1 MNPKISADHLKRR
14 AIVYI
19 RQSSPGQVIHNQESQ
34 RRQYGLADHARQ
46 LGFQQVEIIDDDLGR
61 SGSGQVERPGFQHL
75 VAEVCTGEVG
85 AVLCIEASRLARN
98 GRDWHH
104 LIELCGLVRA
114 IVIDPDGVYDP
125 GILND
130 RLLLGLKGTMSEF
143 ELNLLRQRSLEAI
156 RQKARRGELQFRLP
170 VGFRWALDG
179 KVEIDPDR
187 RVQEAVH
194 LVFTKMVELGSAR
207 QVLLWFR
214 GEKTNLP
221 AFVLDTPGHGVV
233 WKLPVYNTIWHM
245 LRNPMYAGAYAFG
258 KTESRTKVV
267 DGRARKSE
275 GHFKSRDTWMVLIR
289 DHHSGYIS
297 WEQFERNQAM
307 LSNNAHMK
315 SRMEPKAGRGGRSL
329 LAGLLRCRR
338 CGRMLHVAYSGT
350 HGEVPRYHC
359 RGAQI
364 NHGTDWCISF
374 GGLKPDRAVA
384 AEILKA
390 VEGNA
395 IEAALEVAARA
406 AEQQSQRH
414 RALSLELEQAR
425 YEARLAARRY
435 EAVDPDNRLV
445 AGELEARW
453 NSALSNVGQ
462 LEQRLRDNEL
472 PANVGRI
479 PDKETL
485 CSLAQD
491 LPAVWNSPATDLRLK
506 QRIVRILVEEIIA
519 DVDDAACEIVLL
531 IHWTGG
537 RHSELRMKKNLT
549 GRHSRC
555 TDLETI
561 EVLRRMSGRFPDDQI
576 AATLNRLGLKTG
588 TGNTWNEGRV
598 RSVRS
603 YHELAACNAA
613 LASSQT
619 VTLEQA
625 SERLGIS
632 HKVIRRLIESNKIPA
647 TQVVPWA
654 PWEIPIQAIESVEV
668 VQEVARAKRRPRHLT
683 TANGPSMPMFAEIGE
698 DTGSGSSGMAA
709 RRPETDG

>member
-46 LGFQQVEIIDDDLGR
+46 LGFQRVEIIDEDLGR

-104 LIELCGLVRA
+104 LIELCGLVHA

-170 VGFRWALDG
+170 IGFRWALNG

-194 LVFTKMVELGSAR
+194 LVFAKMVELGSAR

-214 GEKTNLP
+214 GENTNLP
-221 AFVLDTPGHGVV
+221 SLVVDMPGHDVV

-258 KTESRTKVV
+258 KTESRTKVIN
-267 DGRARKSE
+267 GRARKSE

-289 DHHSGYIS
+289 DHHPGYIS

-307 LSNNAHMK
+307 LSDNAHMK

-350 HGEVPRYHC
+350 RGEVPRYHC

-374 GGLKPDRAVA
+374 GGLKPDRDVA
-384 AEILKA
+384 AGILKA
-390 VEGNA
+390 VQGNA

-406 AEQQSQRH
+406 AEQQSQRY
-414 RALSLELEQAR
+414 RALALELEQAR

-453 NSALSNVGQ
+453 NAALTTVGEV
-462 LEQRLRDNEL
+462 EQRLRDNEL
-472 PANVGRI
+472 PANASRI

-491 LPAVWNSPATDLRLK
+491 LPAVWNSPATDMRLK
-506 QRIVRILVEEIIA
+506 QRIVRILIEEIIA
-519 DVDDAACEIVLL
+519 DVDDATNEIVLL

-555 TDLETI
+555 TNLETI

-603 YHELAACNAA
+603 YHGLPACNAA
-613 LASSQT
+613 LIPRRT

-654 PWEIPIQAIESVEV
+654 PWEIPMEAIESAAV
-668 VQEVARAKRRPRHLT
+668 VQEVARAKRRPAGVLAGR
-683 TANGPSMPMFAEIGE
+683 
-698 DTGSGSSGMAA
+698 
-709 RRPETDG
+709 

>member
-1 MNPKISADHLKRR
+1 MNPKITADHLKRR

-46 LGFQQVEIIDDDLGR
+46 LGFQQVEIIDEDLGR

-75 VAEVCTGEVG
+75 VAEVCTGQVG

-170 VGFRWALDG
+170 VGFRWTQNG
-179 KVEIDPDR
+179 KIEIDPDR
-187 RVQEAVH
+187 RVQDAVH
-194 LVFTKMVELGSAR
+194 LVFAKMTELGSAR

-221 AFVLDTPGHGVV
+221 SLVLEGPGHSIV

-258 KTESRTKVV
+258 KTESRTKVI

-275 GHFKSRDTWMVLIR
+275 GHLKPPDTWMVLLR
-289 DHHSGYIS
+289 DHHPGYIS
-297 WEQFERNQAM
+297 WEQFERNQTM
-307 LSNNAHMK
+307 LSDNAHMK

-329 LAGLLRCRR
+329 LAGILRCRR

-364 NHGTDWCISF
+364 NHGADWCISF

-395 IEAALEVAARA
+395 IEAALEVAERV
-406 AEQQSQRH
+406 AEQQRQRE
-414 RALSLELEQAR
+414 RSLSLELEQAR
-425 YEARLAARRY
+425 YEAHLAARRY

-445 AGELEARW
+445 AAELEARW
-453 NSALSNVGQ
+453 NAALLAVGEV
-462 LEQRLRDNEL
+462 EQRLRHNEL
-472 PANVGRI
+472 PANVTRI

-491 LPAVWNSPATDLRLK
+491 LPAAWNSSATDMRLK
-506 QRIVRILVEEIIA
+506 QRILRILIEEIIA
-519 DVDDAACEIVLL
+519 DVDEPNTEIVLL

-537 RHSELRMKKNLT
+537 RHSEIRIKKNLT
-549 GRHSRC
+549 GKHSRC
-555 TDLETI
+555 TSLEAI
-561 EVLRRMSGRFPDDQI
+561 EVIRRMAGRFPDDQI
-576 AATLNRLGLKTG
+576 ASTLNRLGFRTG
-588 TGNTWNEGRV
+588 TGNTWNEGRI
-598 RSVRS
+598 RTVRS
-603 YHELAACNAA
+603 YHQLPTYNGKV
-613 LASSQT
+613 SNPQT
-619 VTLEQA
+619 LTLEEA
-625 SERLGIS
+625 SERLGVS
-632 HKVIRRLIESNKIPA
+632 HKVVRRLIESKILSA

-654 PWEIPIQAIESVEV
+654 PWEILVEGIECEEV
-668 VQEVARAKRRPRHLT
+668 LREVQNVKRRLRVMPASPEPEL
-683 TANGPSMPMFAEIGE
+683 PMFAEL
-698 DTGSGSSGMAA
+698 
-709 RRPETDG
+709 

>member
-1 MNPKISADHLKRR
+1 MNPKITPEHLTRR
-14 AIVYI
+14 AIVYV

-34 RRQYGLADHARQ
+34 RRQYGLAEHARQ
-46 LGFQQVEIIDDDLGR
+46 LGFQQVEIIDEDLGR
-61 SGSGQVERPGFQHL
+61 SGSGQMERPGFQHL
-75 VAEVCTGEVG
+75 VTEVCTGQVG
-85 AVLCIEASRLARN
+85 AILCIEASRLARN

-170 VGFRWALDG
+170 VGFRWTPHG
-179 KVEIDPDR
+179 KVEMDPDR
-187 RVQEAVH
+187 RVQNAVH
-194 LVFTKMVELGSAR
+194 LVFTKISELGSAR

-214 GEKTNLP
+214 GEQTTLP
-221 AFVLDTPGHGVV
+221 ALVLDSPGHDSPGHDVI

-245 LRNPMYAGAYAFG
+245 MRNPMYAGAYGFG

-267 DGRARKSE
+267 NGRARKSE
-275 GHFKSRDTWMVLIR
+275 GHVKPLNTWMVLIR
-289 DHHSGYIS
+289 DHHPGYIS
-297 WEQFERNQAM
+297 WEQFERNQSM
-307 LSNNAHMK
+307 LADNAHMK

-329 LAGLLRCRR
+329 LAGILRCHR

-350 HGEVPRYHC
+350 HGDVPRYHC
-359 RGAQI
+359 RGAHI
-364 NHGTDWCISF
+364 NHGEGWCISF

-384 AEILKA
+384 AELLQA

-395 IEAALEVAARA
+395 VEAALEVAARVV
-406 AEQQSQRH
+406 EQQRDRH
-414 RALSLELEQAR
+414 RTLSLELEQIR
-425 YEARLAARRY
+425 YEARLASRRY

-445 AGELEARW
+445 ASELEARW
-453 NSALSNVGQ
+453 NAALSAVGEV
-462 LEQRLRDNEL
+462 EQRLRDNEL
-472 PANVGRI
+472 PTGTTQV
-479 PDKETL
+479 PDREVL
-485 CSLAQD
+485 LSLAQD
-491 LPAVWNSPATDLRLK
+491 LPAVWNSPATDMRLK
-506 QRIVRILVEEIIA
+506 QRITRILIEEIVA
-519 DVDDAACEIVLL
+519 DVDDSTAEIILL

-555 TDLETI
+555 TNLETI

-588 TGNTWNEGRV
+588 AGNTWNEGRV
-598 RSVRS
+598 RSIRG
-603 YHELAACNAA
+603 YHELAAYNATNMPR
-613 LASSQT
+613 QT
-619 VTLEQA
+619 ITLEEA

-632 HKVIRRLIESNKIPA
+632 HKVVRRLIESNKIPA

-654 PWEIPIQAIESVEV
+654 PWEIPVEAIQSTDV
-668 VQEVARAKRRPRHLT
+668 VREVARAKRAPRRLS
-683 TANGPSMPMFAEIGE
+683 AECRPSMPMFAEIG
-698 DTGSGSSGMAA
+698 DDAGS
-709 RRPETDG
+709 